1 MSEQTPERTAV
12 CAAQGKALVLEL
24 SLPLVDVAHAHAV
37 FDDQFS
43 HANAAA
49 LSFPEAHWR
58 QLEGPFLAG
67 EPYIVLTLGAKQIFD
82 GCCDE
87 RIIREQG
94 FRTHALKGEA
104 ERWKLHLTKR
114 HSMQAN

>member
-1 MSEQTPERTAV
+1 MCV
-12 CAAQGKALVLEL
+12 AQGNALVLEL
-24 SLPLVDVAHAHAV
+24 PLPVVDVAHAHAV

-67 EPYIVLTLGAKQIFD
+67 EPCTALTLGAKQVLD
-82 GCCDE
+82 GCL
-87 RIIREQG
+87 ISEQV
-94 FRTHALKGEA
+94 FRTNSLGGG
-104 ERWKLHLTKR
+104 RVGR
-114 HSMQAN
+114 FI

>member
-1 MSEQTPERTAV
+1 MCV
-12 CAAQGKALVLEL
+12 AQGKALVLEL
-24 SLPLVDVAHAHAV
+24 PLPVVDVAHAHAV

-67 EPYIVLTLGAKQIFD
+67 EPCTALLGQSKSMMGAMIGAFSESKAFAH
-82 GCCDE
+82 
-87 RIIREQG
+87 
-94 FRTHALKGEA
+94 TH
-104 ERWKLHLTKR
+104 
-114 HSMQAN
+114 

>member
-1 MSEQTPERTAV
+1 M
-12 CAAQGKALVLEL
+12 LEL
-24 SLPLVDVAHAHAV
+24 PIPVVDVGHAHAV

-67 EPYIVLTLGAKQIFD
+67 QPFGTILLRKKVTCTNKLML
-82 GCCDE
+82 
-87 RIIREQG
+87 QG
-94 FRTHALKGEA
+94 VVC
-104 ERWKLHLTKR
+104 LHK
-114 HSMQAN
+114 SMSNLDC

>member
-1 MSEQTPERTAV
+1 
-12 CAAQGKALVLEL
+12 LVLEL
-24 SLPLVDVAHAHAV
+24 PLPVVDVAHAHAV

-67 EPYIVLTLGAKQIFD
+67 EL
-82 GCCDE
+82 
-87 RIIREQG
+87 
-94 FRTHALKGEA
+94 
-104 ERWKLHLTKR
+104 
-114 HSMQAN
+114 